1 MAAAQPPGAED
12 RTELVKPSQPAL
24 VKPRRK
30 AANAAEREPQPVKWW
45 LPSYK
50 AKTRAS

>member
-1 MAAAQPPGAED
+1 
-12 RTELVKPSQPAL
+12 

-30 AANAAEREPQPVKWW
+30 AANQSEREPQPVKWW

-50 AKTRAS
+50 AKTRA